1 MSETIHKECA
11 ETVLDA
17 MSEKPRD
24 PGPTLVI
31 VHELLRASGAVR
43 KEDRV
48 SEKPVAEPEK
58 AKSTRKSKAAD
69 ATAE

>member
-11 ETVLDA
+11 ETVLDV

-31 VHELLRASGAVR
+31 VRELLRASGAVR

-48 SEKPVAEPEK
+48 VAPPEPEK
-58 AKSTRKSKAAD
+58 PKSGRKSKAAD
-69 ATAE
+69 TPDE